1 MKFQAVTLIIN
12 DRPFLKTTST
22 FDRPSSFVPL
32 NVHFRPEVWQLHVT
46 DCKLLTKK
54 SNSQVFVSYSIP
66 HHCLASNG
74 GFFEFLW
81 TGWISFWLFP
91 VILFVRRLLLR
102 LQPWL
107 LLDISVSS
115 SGSSVK
121 TALNGWFDVD
131 LHRWFIHELSWSFSL
146 IIFPNE
152 WLHEIN
158 FLAW

>member
-1 MKFQAVTLIIN
+1 MKFQAVTLIIK
-12 DRPFLKTTST
+12 DRPFLKRT
-22 FDRPSSFVPL
+22 PSFNPL
-32 NVHFRPEVWQLHVT
+32 DVHFRLDSLIWHLQVT
-46 DCKLLTKK
+46 DCKLLAK
-54 SNSQVFVSYSIP
+54 SYSQVFVSYSIP